1 VSPAVTTAKEHNRAS
16 LNYKRAARR
25 NKIRAASYR
34 KRLRQLAKFE
44 VKLKSK
50 VLGDDTINFCLAQL
64 RKRNVKLKER
74 RYTIDEKISSLAFSK
89 QSGRAYSKLRNFV

>member
-74 RYTIDEKISSLAFSK
+74 RKILSLAFSK
-89 QSGRAYSKLRNFV
+89 QSGRGYSKLRNFV